1 MNNWINT
8 ILPLICISLSLRN
21 LIKYARHKYRMSLI
35 GILPV
40 IYFTSFLLV
49 SVLFLLMNFEL
60 FPLMNNV
67 VFFAAIGLL
76 FGTYVTVFILSFL
89 KEWEDK
95 KIRVLLRI
103 PVIILL
109 LFQFLKDDR
118 VYYLLILNELVMLYL
133 SYQKREI
140 NPYAARLQ
148 IKQAL
153 FVPLILIA
161 AITKN
166 PVFLILYLIITFV
179 FKSAVLN
186 AIVIKNIMYKKQQN
200 MALND

>member
-21 LIKYARHKYRMSLI
+21 LLKYARHQYRMTLI

-40 IYFTSFLLV
+40 IYYSAFAMSSL
-49 SVLFLLMNFEL
+49 LFLLMNFEL
-60 FPLMNNV
+60 FPLMNNA
-67 VFFAAIGLL
+67 FYYAAIGLL
-76 FGTYVTVFILSFL
+76 FGTYTTVFILSFL
-89 KEWEDK
+89 SEWQDK
-95 KIRVLLRI
+95 KIKVLLRVPLI
-103 PVIILL
+103 TLL
-109 LFQFLKDDR
+109 LFQLLKDDR
-118 VYYLLILNELVMLYL
+118 VFYLLILNECVMLFL

-140 NPYAARLQ
+140 NPFIARLQ

-153 FVPLILIA
+153 FIP
-161 AITKN
+161 
-166 PVFLILYLIITFV
+166 FLILAAFFNNGVFIFVYLIFTFV

-200 MALND
+200 MALNA

>member
-133 SYQKREI
+133 SYQRREI

>member
-1 MNNWINT
+1 
-8 ILPLICISLSLRN
+8 
-21 LIKYARHKYRMSLI
+21 MSLI

-133 SYQKREI
+133 SYQRREI